1 MKLLVT
7 LLSCVAVLGC
17 GAGGAPES
25 TVPGARDSSREEIA
39 AARETERPPE
49 RPPFRKE
56 LFDKSHRAAIEFTSG
71 NKVQLDTELKLIED
85 AIQTDEERAVLEL
98 FEAVLNVQTDMNTL
112 WVAKRYT
119 DEVAKKMGALSPE
132 GESLM
137 KTGMP
142 LIYEQYSAYAVIARL
157 RAILCVCRDCSFG
170 RRCGYNLH

>member
-7 LLSCVAVLGC
+7 LLSCIAVLGC

-25 TVPGARDSSREEIA
+25 TVPGARDSSREDSA
-39 AARETERPPE
+39 AARETERPSPV

-71 NKVQLDTELKLIED
+71 NKVQLDAELKLIED
-85 AIQTDEERAVLEL
+85 AIRTDEERAVLEL

-119 DEVAKKMGALSPE
+119 DEVAKRMAALPRK
-132 GESLM
+132 ES
-137 KTGMP
+137 
-142 LIYEQYSAYAVIARL
+142 R
-157 RAILCVCRDCSFG
+157 
-170 RRCGYNLH
+170 